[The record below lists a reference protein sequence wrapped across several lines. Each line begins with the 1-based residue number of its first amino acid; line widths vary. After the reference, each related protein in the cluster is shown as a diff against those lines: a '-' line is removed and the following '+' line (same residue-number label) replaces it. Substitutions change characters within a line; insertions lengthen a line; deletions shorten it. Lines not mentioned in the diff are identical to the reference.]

1 MAQNLDAQYNAAVER
16 FRSEEFPMIRD
27 SIYLDHAGTTLCPK
41 SLLEAFA
48 RDMAGNLY
56 GNPHSASNSS
66 QLSTSRIEDIRL
78 QALQLFGASPDE
90 FDLVFVANATA
101 GIKLVSESLRAR
113 DGGFGFLYHQASHTS
128 LVGVREEAQSSICL
142 SEDETEEL
150 LAGSTTSLDLVT
162 RSPPGAVL
170 LAYTAQ
176 SNFDG
181 RRYPLTWADKV
192 RRAHASGCT
201 PICTLLDAASFVS
214 TSPLHLGESK
224 AAPDFTVLSFYK
236 IFGFPDLGALI
247 VRKQA
252 WHLFE
257 SRKYFGGGTVD
268 MVVNFKESWHAPKN
282 GFLHERLEDG
292 TLPIHNIL
300 ALGSAIKIHQGL
312 FGPMRTVSSHATFL
326 AQEMIT
332 NLQNLH
338 HSNGEKVCT
347 LYSPYPKPNVD
358 GNGWNQGPI
367 IAFNIC
373 TSNGSW
379 VSLGEFEKLASLRDI
394 NIRTGSLCN
403 PGGIAIALALEPWE
417 MKRNF
422 SAGLRCGADNDMAL
436 GKPTGVIRA
445 SLGAMSTTSDVD
457 RFVAFIVEFF
467 CDDGAASRDLQTPR
481 VQPSLASGEAELC
494 VDSLTIYP
502 IKSCAGYS
510 IPHGKQWQVRPE
522 GLAWDREWCLLHR
535 GSGQALSQ
543 KRYPKMALIKPVVD
557 LESGRLA
564 VGYLGEPIPYL
575 PERVSVPLSHDPS
588 VFRPST
594 YVSAAPSR
602 VCGDQVAT
610 KIYHDDELNEFFSKA
625 IGVPCVLA
633 RFPPGS
639 QHGDA
644 QRSSKARLQ
653 KHQITTDQE
662 SDVQEVHPGSG
673 TTTDSTWGND
683 KSQNI
688 LLSNESPILLIN
700 LASVDALNQE
710 IKSRKGS
717 SAVRIPTSAFRA
729 NVVLR
734 RTDES
739 RPDGAQGLPYAEE
752 RWRGLTIGNQTYTML
767 GACRRCQMVC
777 VDQVTGCRGDEPFS
791 TLSKT
796 RRFDGKVFFGVHMAW
811 GPGSPSNNVVAARG
825 DVAYPTIE
833 VGERVLVHV

>member
-1 MAQNLDAQYNAAVER
+1 MAQKFNTQYNATVEK
-16 FRSEEFPMIRD
+16 FRDEEFPMIRD

-101 GIKLVSESLRAR
+101 GIKLVSESLRAHN
-113 DGGFGFLYHQASHTS
+113 GGFGFLYHQASHTS
-128 LVGVREEAQSSICL
+128 LVGVRAEAQSSVCL
-142 SEDETEEL
+142 GEGEAEEL
-150 LAGSTTSLDLVT
+150 LAGYTASLDSVT
-162 RSPPGAVL
+162 RSSPGSVL
-170 LAYTAQ
+170 FAYTAQ

-181 RRYPLTWADKV
+181 RRYPLTWADKA
-192 RRAHASGCT
+192 RRAHASSRT

-214 TSPLHLGESK
+214 TSPLHLGDSET
-224 AAPDFTVLSFYK
+224 APDFTVLSFYK
-236 IFGFPDLGALI
+236 MFGFPNLGALI

-252 WHLFE
+252 WSLFE

-268 MVVNFKESWHAPKN
+268 MVVNFKELWHAPKT

-292 TLPIHNIL
+292 TLPIHNIF

-312 FGPMRTVSSHATFL
+312 FGPMHTVSCHTTFL
-326 AQEMIT
+326 AQKMIS

-338 HSNGEKVCT
+338 HSNGERVCT
-347 LYSPYPKPNVD
+347 LYSPYPKPDAD

-367 IAFNIC
+367 ITFNIC
-373 TSNGSW
+373 TSTGDW
-379 VSLGEFEKLASLRDI
+379 VGLGEFEKLASLRDI

-403 PGGIAIALALEPWE
+403 PGGIATALALEPWE

-457 RFVAFIVEFF
+457 RLVAFIVEFF
-467 CDDGAASRDLQTPR
+467 CDDGAASRYLQTPHIES
-481 VQPSLASGEAELC
+481 PLPSGEAELC

-557 LESGRLA
+557 LESGQLS
-564 VGYLGEPIPYL
+564 VSYLGEPIANL
-575 PERVSVPLSHDPS
+575 PRRVSVPLSHDPS
-588 VFRPST
+588 FFQAST

-610 KIYHDDELNEFFSKA
+610 KIYHDDELNDFFSKA
-625 IGVPCVLA
+625 VGVPCVLA
-633 RFPPGS
+633 RFPPGG
-639 QHGDA
+639 QLDDA

-653 KHQITTDQE
+653 KHQITMDRDG
-662 SDVQEVHPGSG
+662 DVHEIYNGSG
-673 TTTDSTWGND
+673 MTKDLSLTYDT
-683 KSQNI
+683 SQHI

-717 SAVRIPTSAFRA
+717 TAVHIPASAFRA
-729 NVVLR
+729 NIVLR
-734 RTDES
+734 WADDS
-739 RPDGAQGLPYAEE
+739 RPDSAQGLAYAEE
-752 RWRGLTIGNQTYTML
+752 RWKGLTIGKQAYTML

-777 VDQVTGCRGDEPFS
+777 VDQDTGFRGDEPFS

-811 GPGSPSNNVVAARG
+811 GPRSPSKAVVAAPG
-825 DVAYPTIE
+825 DVAYPTIG
-833 VGERVLVHV
+833 VGEHVLVHM

>member
-1 MAQNLDAQYNAAVER
+1 MAEKLDAQYNAAVEQ
-16 FRSEEFPMIRD
+16 FRNEEFPMIRD

-66 QLSTSRIEDIRL
+66 QLSTARIEDIRL

-128 LVGVREEAQSSICL
+128 LVGVRAEAQSSVCL
-142 SEDETEEL
+142 GEDEAEEL
-150 LAGSTTSLDLVT
+150 LAGCTASLNSVT
-162 RSPPGAVL
+162 KPPPGAVL
-170 LAYTAQ
+170 FAYTAQ

-201 PICTLLDAASFVS
+201 PVCTLLDAASFVS
-214 TSPLHLGESK
+214 TSPLHLGDSK
-224 AAPDFTVLSFYK
+224 TAPDFTVLSFYK
-236 IFGFPDLGALI
+236 MFGFPDLGALI

-252 WHLFE
+252 WPLFE

-268 MVVNFKESWHAPKN
+268 MVVNFKELWHAPKT

-292 TLPIHNIL
+292 TLPIHNIF
-300 ALGSAIKIHQGL
+300 ALGSAIKIHQDL
-312 FGPMRTVSSHATFL
+312 FGPMHTVSSHATFL
-326 AQEMIT
+326 AQKMI
-332 NLQNLH
+332 NDLQNLH
-338 HSNGEKVCT
+338 HSNGKQVCT
-347 LYSPYPKPNVD
+347 LYSPYPKPNAH
-358 GNGWNQGPI
+358 GSGWNQGPI

-403 PGGIAIALALEPWE
+403 PGGIATALALEPWE

-445 SLGAMSTTSDVD
+445 SLGAMSTISDVD

-467 CDDGAASRDLQTPR
+467 CDDGVASRDLQAPR
-481 VQPSLASGEAELC
+481 MEPSLASGEAELF

-510 IPHGKQWQVRPE
+510 IPRGKQWQVRPE

-557 LESGRLA
+557 LESGQLS
-564 VGYLGEPIPYL
+564 VSYLGEPIPNS
-575 PERVSVPLSHDPS
+575 PTRVSVPLSHDPS
-588 VFRPST
+588 VFWAAT
-594 YVSAAPSR
+594 HVSAAPSR
-602 VCGDQVAT
+602 VCGDKVAT
-610 KIYHDDELNEFFSKA
+610 KVYHDNELNDFFSKA
-625 IGVPCVLA
+625 LGVPCVLA
-633 RFPPGS
+633 RFPPGG
-639 QHGDA
+639 QLGDA

-653 KHQITTDQE
+653 KHQMTMDEE
-662 SDVQEVHPGSG
+662 SDVREISDSSG
-673 TTTDSTWGND
+673 TTTFSTRETD
-683 KSQNI
+683 KSQHI
-688 LLSNESPILLIN
+688 LLSNESPILLVN

-710 IKSRKGS
+710 IKSRNGT
-717 SAVRIPTSAFRA
+717 AGVCIPASAFRA
-729 NVVLR
+729 NVVLG

-739 RPDGAQGLPYAEE
+739 SPDSPQGLAYAEE
-752 RWRGLTIGNQTYTML
+752 RWKGLTIGNQSYRML

-777 VDQVTGCRGDEPFS
+777 VDQDTGCRGDEPFS

-811 GPGSPSNNVVAARG
+811 GPTPPLKAVVSARG
-825 DVAYPTIE
+825 DATYPTIE
-833 VGERVLVHV
+833 VGERVLVHM

>member
-1 MAQNLDAQYNAAVER
+1 MAQNLDAQYNAAVQR
-16 FRSEEFPMIRD
+16 FRNEEFPMIRD

-48 RDMAGNLY
+48 RDMTGNLY

-66 QLSTSRIEDIRL
+66 QLSTARIEDIRL

-128 LVGVREEAQSSICL
+128 LVGVRMEAQSSVCL
-142 SEDETEEL
+142 GENEAEEL
-150 LAGSTTSLDLVT
+150 LAGCTTNLASVT
-162 RSPPGAVL
+162 RSTPGAVL
-170 LAYTAQ
+170 FAYTAQ

-192 RRAHASGCT
+192 RRTHASRSM

-214 TSPLHLGESK
+214 TSPLHLGDSET
-224 AAPDFTVLSFYK
+224 APDFTVLSFYK
-236 IFGFPDLGALI
+236 MFGFPDLGALI

-252 WHLFE
+252 WPLFE
-257 SRKYFGGGTVD
+257 SRRYFGGGTVD
-268 MVVNFKESWHAPKN
+268 MVVNFKELWHAPKT

-292 TLPIHNIL
+292 TLPIHNIF
-300 ALGSAIKIHQGL
+300 ALGSAIQIHQGL
-312 FGPMRTVSSHATFL
+312 FGPMHTVSCHATFL
-326 AQEMIT
+326 AQKLINE
-332 NLQNLH
+332 LQNLH

-347 LYSPYPKPNVD
+347 LYSPYPKPNAD
-358 GNGWNQGPI
+358 GNGWSQGPI

-394 NIRTGSLCN
+394 HIRTGSLCN
-403 PGGIAIALALEPWE
+403 PGGIATALALEPWE

-422 SAGLRCGADNDMAL
+422 SAGLRCGADSDMAL

-457 RFVAFIVEFF
+457 RFVAFVVEFF
-467 CDDGAASRDLQTPR
+467 CDDEAASRGRQGQGRPEPPLP
-481 VQPSLASGEAELC
+481 SGEAELC

-510 IPHGKQWQVRPE
+510 ILRGKQWQVRPE

-543 KRYPKMALIKPVVD
+543 KRYPKMALIRPVVD
-557 LESGRLA
+557 LESGQLS
-564 VGYLGEPIPYL
+564 VSYLGEPIPNL
-575 PERVSVPLSHDPS
+575 PGRVSVPLSHDPS
-588 VFRPST
+588 VFQASIH
-594 YVSAAPSR
+594 VSAAPSR

-610 KIYHDDELNEFFSKA
+610 KIYHDNELNDFFSTA
-625 IGVPCVLA
+625 LGVPCVLA
-633 RFPPGS
+633 RFPPGGQPS
-639 QHGDA
+639 NA

-653 KHQITTDQE
+653 KHQIPIDE
-662 SDVQEVHPGSG
+662 ESEVSDVYDGSG
-673 TTTDSTWGND
+673 TTTNWEND
-683 KSQNI
+683 ERQHI

-717 SAVRIPTSAFRA
+717 AGVKIPASAFRA

-739 RPDGAQGLPYAEE
+739 RPDSAQGLAYAEE
-752 RWRGLTIGNQTYTML
+752 RWKGLTIGKQTYTML

-777 VDQVTGCRGDEPFS
+777 VDQDTGCRGDEPFS

-811 GPGSPSNNVVAARG
+811 GTSSPSKAVAAARG
-825 DVAYPTIE
+825 DVTYPTIQ
-833 VGERVLVHV
+833 VGELVSVHM